1 MDFPSPWLRKSDT
14 SVPAARSELNVL
26 KRVWK
31 LAFKQVSESWES
43 DRRFTLSQPYSSF
56 ARVWPDYDYYTWKN
70 DKFVTLY
77 YNGPF
82 RKQEREHKNW
92 YKTGIVSLCYSG
104 KRIFCF
110 NRILN
115 LGIWS
120 SEDKDNA
127 FRALVIP
134 LSKASLP
141 LYKYGTLFDERDF
154 DAMHFFFPSIQVPNI
169 GLNESQAGKV

>member
-1 MDFPSPWLRKSDT
+1 MTIRPEKTT
-14 SVPAARSELNVL
+14 SSSRYTTTVL
-26 KRVWK
+26 
-31 LAFKQVSESWES
+31 SESKKES
-43 DRRFTLSQPYSSF
+43 TRIGIKQASWASAIPVKESS
-56 ARVWPDYDYYTWKN
+56 
-70 DKFVTLY
+70 
-77 YNGPF
+77 
-82 RKQEREHKNW
+82 
-92 YKTGIVSLCYSG
+92 VSIEY
-104 KRIFCF
+104 F
-110 NRILN
+110 ILA
-115 LGIWS
+115 